1 MLIDNFI
8 NHIRNIDKDYTPK
21 VILDIGS
28 RDLGQSIEFNS
39 VFDSAQIY
47 AFEPNPAQFQIC
59 LDLSKNYSNIRV
71 EQKAISD
78 VNGHLDFYVTHGNV
92 GASSLLEPI
101 DVPFGTTNQFS
112 KISVDSIRLD
122 GWLKDNGID
131 KVDIMWLDT
140 QGVELNALKSM
151 GEELRKVKFIH
162 CEAAEIAYYKGH
174 LLKRELEEFLVTMGF
189 DLIFKNEAYHP
200 YKEGDIIATNKNL

>member
-8 NHIRNIDKDYTPK
+8 NHIRSIDRYYDPK

-28 RDLGQSIEFNS
+28 RDLGQSIEFSS
-39 VFDSAQIY
+39 VFTSAQIY
-47 AFEPNPAQFQIC
+47 AFEPNPDQFNVC
-59 LDLSKNYSNIRV
+59 LELSKDNSNIFV

-78 VNGHLDFYVTHGNV
+78 VTGHLDFYVTHGNV

-101 DVPFGTTNQFS
+101 DVPFGTTNQFT

-122 GWLKDNGID
+122 DWLKANDIE
-131 KVDIMWLDT
+131 VDIMWLDT
-140 QGVELNALKSM
+140 QGVELSALKSM
-151 GEELRKVKFIH
+151 GDYLKKVKYIH

-174 LLKRELEEFLVTMGF
+174 ILKRELDEFLVSMGF
-189 DLIFKNEAYHP
+189 DLVFKNEAYHP
-200 YKEGDIIATNKNL
+200 YKEGDIIATNRNI